1 MRKKKASRN
10 SFGETQIQQP
20 QLAKL
25 GWIYHVKSGHQRERQ
40 ENAFEQFIQLSQE
53 LGLPLVIHSR
63 DAEERVFELVHG
75 VDQAIYHCY
84 GGSVELLEKIMD
96 CGHYISISTRVCRSG
111 HHQKLVEKAPRDMV
125 VIETDSPYLAARKG
139 RNEPSFVGDAI
150 VTISQVW
157 DTEIE
162 EAVAIVAENT
172 CGLLI
177 FNKEAYFGRIKEKHI

>member
-1 MRKKKASRN
+1 
-10 SFGETQIQQP
+10 
-20 QLAKL
+20 
-25 GWIYHVKSGHQRERQ
+25 
-40 ENAFEQFIQLSQE
+40 
-53 LGLPLVIHSR
+53 
-63 DAEERVFELVHG
+63 
-75 VDQAIYHCY
+75 
-84 GGSVELLEKIMD
+84 MD

-162 EAVAIVAENT
+162 EAVSIVAENT
-172 CGLLI
+172 CRA
-177 FNKEAYFGRIKEKHI
+177 FNLG